1 MKEYCILN
9 VYTGA
14 PDSGGTYQRREKEHP
29 KKTTNHTYVDV
40 NQTTI
45 RWWLPLICFKMLLLT
60 TIRCWLPLTCFKMLL
75 LTTIR
80 WWLPLTCFK
89 MLLLTTIRWWL
100 PLTCFKM
107 LLLTTIRWWLPLT
120 CFKMLLLAIIH
131 WWQPLACLWHVTTNL
146 ILTSDGTLFQI
157 YSLRTKMIHNIEAAL
172 Y

>member
-1 MKEYCILN
+1 VKEHCIVN
-9 VYTGA
+9 IYTGA
-14 PDSGGTYQRREKEHP
+14 PDSGGTYQRRKKEHP

-45 RWWLPLICFKMLLLT
+45 Q
-60 TIRCWLPLTCFKMLL
+60 
-75 LTTIR
+75 

-107 LLLTTIRWWLPLT
+107 LLLTIIRWWLPLT
-120 CFKMLLLAIIH
+120 CFKMLLLTIIH

-146 ILTSDGTLFQI
+146 ILTSDGTLYQI